1 MSERVHVAIVYTCFS
16 NSGSYS
22 NSAAFDSNSSYEE
35 KKDIAHHLSSLPLPP
50 SPFLTPSLPP
60 SFSLTSEGPTALIG
74 LFSLDLTPP
83 LGGASAPLRRGCAIR
98 FTA

>member
-1 MSERVHVAIVYTCFS
+1 MSETVHVAIVYTCFS

-22 NSAAFDSNSSYEE
+22 NSAAFDSNSSYED
-35 KKDIAHHLSSLPLPP
+35 KKDIAQPLLP
-50 SPFLTPSLPP
+50 SPFLTPTLPP

-74 LFSLDLTPP
+74 LFSLDLTPS

>member
-1 MSERVHVAIVYTCFS
+1 MSETVYVVIVYTCFS

-22 NSAAFDSNSSYEE
+22 NSAAFDSNSSYED
-35 KKDIAHHLSSLPLPP
+35 KKDIAHPLLP
-50 SPFLTPSLPP
+50 SPFLTPFI